1 MSIRLHIEEDASKQK
16 KFVHITEPYAQI
28 ILKILE
34 LESEEATLPTIE
46 EELKKINVSASKV
59 SEFIKL
65 ATDDA
70 RGFLDSIE
78 WTSKE
83 TIKKGQGG
91 RHTTLLQVKPDK
103 IVTNP
108 LSAVILRELSKVSKE
123 KGREV
128 NKELFAKHIHEHLK
142 YLKADNHSFEQEI
155 TERIN
160 FLIKIGDI
168 CYDDSVPNVIWID
181 WIRYH
186 SQKAYLKLLAEKL
199 PKPSS

>member
-1 MSIRLHIEEDASKQK
+1 LSVKLIIEEDSSKQK
-16 KFVHITEPYAQI
+16 KFVHITEAYAQI
-28 ILKILE
+28 LIKILE
-34 LESEEATLPTIE
+34 LESDEATLPAIE
-46 EELKKINVSASKV
+46 ENLKAVKISANKV

-70 RGFLDSIE
+70 RDFLDTIE
-78 WTSKE
+78 WTSKDSV
-83 TIKKGQGG
+83 KGG
-91 RHTTLLQVKPDK
+91 RHTTLLQIKPDK
-103 IVTNP
+103 IVTNS
-108 LSAVILRELSKVSKE
+108 LSAQILIELSKVTKE

-128 NKELFAKHIHEHLK
+128 NKENFIKELQENFK
-142 YLKADNHSFEQEI
+142 YLKSGNNPFETEI
-155 TERIN
+155 IERVN

-199 PKPSS
+199 PNPSS